1 MDEDGAVDGLH
12 QGMNR
17 PLGMDD
23 DIDLVVGE
31 AEQKVRFDDLEP
43 LVHQCRRVHGDLRPH
58 GPHRMGQRLLHIHVT
73 EIFPGAAPER
83 SPAPRD
89 ERPAYL
95 IGWDAVEQLPQ
106 G

>member
-23 DIDLVVGE
+23 DVDLVVGE

-43 LVHQCRRVHGDLRPH
+43 LVHQCRRVHGDLRSH
-58 GPHRMGQRLLHIHVT
+58 GPHRMGQRLLHLHVT
-73 EIFPGAAPER
+73 EILPGPAPER
-83 SPAPRD
+83 STAARH
-89 ERPAYL
+89 ERSPHL
-95 IGWDAVEQLPQ
+95 IGCDAVEELPQ